1 MSRLYKVCIV
11 FTLPV
16 LFFFC
21 VKGIPVKAQENEQVI
36 RTEQKNLW
44 TDTITVQVG
53 VPVKWYVDVPA
64 DADVYSGMGA
74 KRDLNRVGCE
84 YSIKIPSLSMG
95 TDGFTP
101 DGEDGQ
107 INLTP
112 GSNLIL
118 SFTPE
123 KTGDILFCCWMS
135 SDCHSNLIHVIGGEE
150 NTSADRTEE
159 TSEKEATGGTTEMD
173 LEKEATDST
182 TERDSEKKTAN
193 TTAEKSTTASE
204 KTQEKSAKAEESTN
218 ATEENPV
225 SNSEHAG
232 ESGKDTSDKD
242 KTSSGNSTSS
252 KSSGKKTSTKEKGT
266 SKSGTAKSDTRNT
279 SKNNS
284 DVTAKKQTLIINHS
298 DLWTGN
304 ITVPVGTEIE
314 WYVDVPAD
322 ADVYGGM
329 GGKPEL
335 SRVSCDYSIK
345 IPSLSLGTDSYTADG
360 EAGQIN
366 LKPGRNFI
374 AKFTP
379 DKVGDILFC
388 CWMSSACHCNYI
400 HVVESGTVKVSGGS
414 GNASASS
421 KKTEDAKEDQNTTAA
436 GDADAQKESV
446 DTEEEHPENDT
457 VAGTEKEV
465 ERATTEEDN
474 TSSTGME
481 KTGSLKQSLQSGD
494 TSAIWTVLVIQGIVL
509 LVILALQIVIIFI
522 LLKRKRMPNIY
533 EGIQDNEQTR
543 A

>member
-159 TSEKEATGGTTEMD
+159 TSGKEATGGTTEMD

-204 KTQEKSAKAEESTN
+204 KTQEKSAKAEDAAKATDAVSTSER
-218 ATEENPV
+218 TGEN
-225 SNSEHAG
+225 
-232 ESGKDTSDKD
+232 GKDTSDKD
-242 KTSSGNSTSS
+242 TTSSGNSTST
-252 KSSGKKTSTKEKGT
+252 KSSGQKTSTKGKNT
-266 SKSGTAKSDTRNT
+266 AKNGTAKSNT
-279 SKNNS
+279 GNSSKSKSNTTS
-284 DVTAKKQTLIINHS
+284 KKQTLIINHS

-345 IPSLSLGTDSYTADG
+345 IPSLSKGTDSYTADG

-421 KKTEDAKEDQNTTAA
+421 KKTEDTKEDQNTIAA
-436 GDADAQKESV
+436 GDANAQKESV
-446 DTEEEHPENDT
+446 DTDGEHSENNT

-465 ERATTEEDN
+465 ESAATEDDN

-481 KTGSLKQSLQSGD
+481 KSGSLRQSLQSGD

-509 LVILALQIVIIFI
+509 LVILALQIVIINI
-522 LLKRKRMPNIY
+522 LLKKKRMPNIY
-533 EGIQDNEQTR
+533 EGIQDNEQTH